1 MDFEFKNENN
11 QRAVLLLHGMTG
23 SPFEMKQYGK
33 NLHKAGFDVYCPC
46 LPGHGKD
53 LLNVK
58 KIKWQDWFNFA
69 EEEYKAL
76 KQNYSEVYLGGIC
89 MGAVLALA
97 ISEKHKDVSGII
109 AISTTLFLDG
119 WTIPWYSF
127 LFPMGLHTILRF
139 YYSFPE
145 QDPYGIKNE
154 TVRRKI
160 SALLK
165 ENTVALNYIPMTCVY
180 ELLEMSKQVRK
191 SVKNIRQP
199 ILIIHSNRDDLTS
212 LKSADFVYKHS
223 SSEVKDYIILKNS
236 YHLIT
241 MDNDKD
247 LAVQKSVEFLNSIS
261 TLDNDKLINDD
272 IKQLTS

>member
-1 MDFEFKNENN
+1 MNFEFKNENN

-33 NLHKAGFDVYCPC
+33 NLHKAGFNVYCPC

-69 EEEYKAL
+69 EEEYIKL
-76 KQNYSEVYLGGIC
+76 KQSYSEVYLGGIC

-97 ISEKHKDVSGII
+97 IAEKHKDVSGII
-109 AISTTLFLDG
+109 AVSTTLFLDG

-127 LFPMGLHTILRF
+127 LFPLGLHTILRF

-154 TVRRKI
+154 IVRRKI
-160 SALLK
+160 SSLLK

-191 SVKNIRQP
+191 SIRNINQP

-212 LKSADFVYKHS
+212 LKSADFVYRNVS
-223 SSEVKDYIILKNS
+223 SAVKDYIILKNS

-261 TLDNDKLINDD
+261 VLGNSRIE
-272 IKQLTS
+272 QVC